1 MNARAI
7 VAPFVVRGEAE
18 GAERSIFPQ
27 LMISGEPTETTI
39 VRGEAEGAEG
49 SIFPQLMISGEPGAG
64 RNDNRPRRGG
74 GRGRINLSASH
85 DLGGAE
91 GSDIRGVAEDAEG
104 SVFRIS

>member
-49 SIFPQLMISGEPGAG
+49 SIFPHLMIS
-64 RNDNRPRRGG
+64 
-74 GRGRINLSASH
+74 
-85 DLGGAE
+85 GGAE

>member
-49 SIFPQLMISGEPGAG
+49 SIFPHLTISGELREATII
-64 RNDNRPRRGG
+64 RGE
-74 GRGRINLSASH
+74 
-85 DLGGAE
+85 AE
-91 GSDIRGVAEDAEG
+91 GAASPDLRG
-104 SVFRIS
+104 